1 MADQKSRLYEEL
13 SENLRDEVLQEAA
26 DTLFGKRRAI
36 EQEIS
41 LFYDKVEELRKVL
54 KNVQLHQ
61 KGLHFL
67 LLDNDPDA
75 VAGFY
80 RSIGVDP
87 GRIPEIETDHPSRE
101 AFPEKLPFAFTAK
114 GRYAK
119 GLFLSYGAFA
129 RAVAEYL
136 SGRTYN
142 DPDDPRVKRVTVNRK
157 ALEKWHGELNRK
169 IEDLNRDYAPSRS
182 LDFAKRLDV
191 EQSEKAD
198 KMACTL
204 SRSNLDEDMAFPT
217 IDWGGLNLPDY
228 PELPPA
234 AQVKATVRSYAAK
247 LFAKHPGKVREIL
260 DRLRKI

>member
-1 MADQKSRLYEEL
+1 MADQKNRIYEEL
-13 SENLRDEVLQEAA
+13 SGNLRDEVLQEAA

-41 LFYDKVEELRKVL
+41 LFHEKVEELRKVL
-54 KNVQLHQ
+54 KNVQLRQ

-67 LLDNDPDA
+67 LLDNDRDA
-75 VAGFY
+75 VTGLY

-87 GRIPEIETDHPSRE
+87 GVIPKIEVGDPSRE

-114 GRYAK
+114 GKYAK
-119 GLFLSYGAFA
+119 GVFLSYGFFA
-129 RAVAEYL
+129 QAVAEYL
-136 SGRTYN
+136 NGRTYN
-142 DPDDPRVKRVTVNRK
+142 DPGDPRVKRVTVNRRG
-157 ALEKWHGELNRK
+157 LEKWHGELNQK
-169 IEDLNRDYAPSRS
+169 IEHLNRDYAPSQS
-182 LDFAKRLDV
+182 LDLAKRLDV

-204 SRSNLDEDMAFPT
+204 SRSNLDQDMAFST
-217 IDWGGLNLPDY
+217 IDWGCLELPEY

-247 LFAKHPGKVREIL
+247 LFSKHPGKVRGIL
-260 DRLRKI
+260 NLLQKI